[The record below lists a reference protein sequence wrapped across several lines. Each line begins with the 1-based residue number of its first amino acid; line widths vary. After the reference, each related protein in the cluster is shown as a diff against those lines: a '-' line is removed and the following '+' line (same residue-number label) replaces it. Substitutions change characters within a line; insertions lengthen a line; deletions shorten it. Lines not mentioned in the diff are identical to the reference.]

1 MTDWHPE
8 QPKQDEK
15 GKKTNVFY
23 AKQRI
28 QINKL
33 KLARKDSP
41 HQALCLTDT
50 TLLKLRA

>member
-1 MTDWHPE
+1 MTDRHPQ

-15 GKKTNVFY
+15 EKPDVFY

-33 KLARKDSP
+33 KLAWEDGP
-41 HQALCLTDT
+41 H
-50 TLLKLRA
+50 